1 MIDPIIERARQRL
14 LDPEEGENLDRLY
27 RQFREEGLP
36 RSVAL
41 LNAFV
46 EDETISPYA
55 RKDAAKA
62 LKDHEVPKLSAST
75 LVTYDGD
82 FAKRL
87 DLAIERANGHKL
99 LDHAKVIEHAG
110 SQQHPASEI
119 AKPLPPRLGVP
130 LRRRA

>member
-1 MIDPIIERARQRL
+1 MLASTEDTRSSDNVRQ
-14 LDPEEGENLDRLY
+14 
-27 RQFREEGLP
+27 
-36 RSVAL
+36 
-41 LNAFV
+41 V
-46 EDETISPYA
+46 EYWFP
-55 RKDAAKA
+55 
-62 LKDHEVPKLSAST
+62 HKLSAST

>member
-1 MIDPIIERARQRL
+1 M
-14 LDPEEGENLDRLY
+14 
-27 RQFREEGLP
+27 LP
-36 RSVAL
+36 RCASL
-41 LNAFV
+41 S
-46 EDETISPYA
+46 DTA
-55 RKDAAKA
+55 REIEYQFLQ